1 MDKEISQNKVQRW
14 LKKAIDQPAKM
25 ELEDPLK
32 RCPKH
37 GG

>member
-25 ELEDPLK
+25 ELDPGEKILF
-32 RCPKH
+32 
-37 GG
+37 